1 MIAKFLLCNHNAN
14 LRLGKVGTIMT
25 GIRQWFY
32 NANAE
37 PDFKQ
42 IVEKSLALF
51 GVFTGATLSFYIG
64 DFLFANKL
72 PDEFMAFPF
81 WSRACLVAAVI
92 ALLLR
97 YIVGS
102 AVHLNLMYVPKVT
115 PTFEEVV
122 EHDAA
127 GNPVRRF
134 VLREPNQIESKP
146 LWRLFFDLI
155 VLVVFGILAVSIIH
169 AQGLQGFL
177 LLAACFVFAGFLWG
191 AFALFRRQ
199 DRPIAQRWMAID
211 GVQATATVLLLF
223 GVRYGLIDKLATTAV
238 LAALYVFFLLIDLA
252 VVSRPPQV

>member
-1 MIAKFLLCNHNAN
+1 MAN
-14 LRLGKVGTIMT
+14 I
-25 GIRQWFY
+25 IDWFY
-32 NANAE
+32 D
-37 PDFKQ
+37 PTKRSDYKQ
-42 IVEKSLALF
+42 IVEKSISLF
-51 GVFTGATLSFYIG
+51 AVFTGATLSFYIG
-64 DFLFANKL
+64 DFLFAKQL

-122 EHDAA
+122 EDDAA
-127 GNPVRRF
+127 GNPVRHF
-134 VLREPNQIESKP
+134 VLSEPNQNESKP

-191 AFALFRRQ
+191 ALALFRRQ

-211 GVQATATVLLLF
+211 GVQAAATVLLLF
-223 GVRYGLIDKLATTAV
+223 SVRYGLIDKLATTAV
-238 LAALYVFFLLIDLA
+238 LAVLYVFFLLIDLA